1 MNNYSEKA
9 DAFKGQLRINDMR
22 NAAAEICAFFIGK
35 RIIMCDHGK
44 AYACL
49 GSHMQL
55 IKQDRLISLIY
66 CLINAAQSAEI
77 PSRAVDEAA
86 KRLLRHPSL
95 QVDMEAERAK
105 TTQLINCRNG
115 FYDISSEKYYENRGE
130 MVFDYVLDFR
140 YDPDVDIRK
149 ASVFLGFVESSLGQ
163 RFLKLLLQ
171 IIGYCLSS
179 LTNGRK
185 AFLLL
190 GRGSTGKS
198 TFLEFLEQVIG
209 EVYCSHVPFHRM
221 GDIHA
226 RAEYIGKRIN
236 ISRENSDV
244 AMRDEDAFKNL
255 VSCEMTTGRRLYEN
269 AVDFVP
275 RAKFIFA
282 SNIDLHFA
290 HPDDAV
296 YERLLVMQFDKTI
309 PKEKRDPM
317 LLSKLMEKRDIILS
331 AAVKTLPEL
340 IRSGYDF
347 CEPEESKAIIVRYR
361 AALHT
366 ADSFL
371 EEYCEINAEATVSS
385 VALFQSYNEWCLRNG
400 LEADGQKTFYAR
412 VRAYDSNIKDGKVFH
427 NGNRVNGFRGL
438 GFKQS
443 ADNAEKQ

>member
-1 MNNYSEKA
+1 MNYYSEKA
-9 DAFKGQLRINDMR
+9 DAFKGQLRIHDMR

-66 CLINAAQSAEI
+66 RMINPAQSAEI

-115 FYDISSEKYYENRGE
+115 FYDISSEKFYENRGE
-130 MVFDYVLDFR
+130 MVFDYVLNFR
-140 YDPDVDIRK
+140 YVPDADIQK
-149 ASVFLGFVESSLGQ
+149 ASAFLGFVDSSLGR

-171 IIGYCLSS
+171 VIGYCLSS

-185 AFLLL
+185 AILLL

-209 EVYCSHVPFHRM
+209 EVNCSHVPFHRM

-226 RAEYIGKRIN
+226 RAEYIGKRVN

-244 AMRDEDAFKNL
+244 AMREEDAFKSL
-255 VSCEMTTGRRLYEN
+255 ISCEMTTGRRLYEN

-282 SNIDLHFA
+282 SNVDLHFA
-290 HPDDAV
+290 RPDDAV
-296 YERLLVMQFDKTI
+296 YDRLLVIPFDKAI
-309 PKEKRDPM
+309 PKEKCDPM
-317 LLSKLMEKRDIILS
+317 LFSKLLGERDIILS
-331 AAVKTLPEL
+331 AAIKTLPEL
-340 IRSGYDF
+340 ISSGYDF
-347 CEPEESKAIIVRYR
+347 SEPDESKAIIDRYR

-371 EEYCEINAEATVSS
+371 DEACEVGENAAVSS
-385 VALFQSYNEWCLRNG
+385 VALFQSYNEWCSRNG
-400 LEADGQKTFYAR
+400 LEADGQKTFYSR
-412 VRAYDSNIKDGKVFH
+412 VRAHDSNIKDGKVMF
-427 NGNRVNGFRGL
+427 NGSRVNGFRGL

-443 ADNAEKQ
+443 ADNVDNQ